1 MMKKAMSLILV
12 LALVLVLPAA
22 AMAEEDSFGVGS
34 SEGNSYWNESLK
46 IGCTMDENWYF
57 YTDEE
62 IMENMQAT
70 TDMLKEDLAEAV
82 KEAGTMM
89 DMMAANMETGDN
101 VNVNLERL
109 SVANAL
115 LFTEDKYLELSM
127 TQLGD
132 ALEQMGLEN
141 VNLEKDEMEFMG
153 GKHPCIHLTGSIEG
167 IDLFETLV
175 AVKTGRTMI
184 VITACS
190 YFEDVTADILS
201 NFYNEKP

>member
-1 MMKKAMSLILV
+1 MMKKAMSLSLV
-12 LALVLVLPAA
+12 LALVLVLPVA
-22 AMAEEDSFGVGS
+22 AMAEEDTFGVGT

-109 SVANAL
+109 SLAASL
-115 LFTEDKYLELSM
+115 IYTEDAYVKASVD
-127 TQLGD
+127 QLAS
-132 ALEQMGLEN
+132 ALEQMGMEN
-141 VNLEKDEMEFMG
+141 VTAEQDEMEFMG
-153 GKHPCIHLTGSIEG
+153 EKHPCIHLTGSIEG

-190 YFEDVTADILS
+190 YFEDATADILS
-201 NFYNEKP
+201 SFYNEKP